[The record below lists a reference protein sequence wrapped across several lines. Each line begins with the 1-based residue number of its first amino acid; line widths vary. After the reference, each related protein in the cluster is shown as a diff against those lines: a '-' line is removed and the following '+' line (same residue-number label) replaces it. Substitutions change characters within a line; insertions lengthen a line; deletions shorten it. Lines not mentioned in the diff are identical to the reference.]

1 MTAYGFVGTGE
12 ITAAIVEGLC
22 EGVAE
27 PPEIYLSPRGRGTAT
42 ELAARFPQVTV
53 CGSNQDVLEN
63 ASTIVLA
70 VRPQIAR
77 EVLGELSFKPDHVL
91 ISAVAGVQ
99 VESLR
104 QLTGV
109 GEITRVIPLPSASS
123 RTSLTAMYPENAVAR
138 TLFEAVGSVVVPD
151 SESALEAFSAATA
164 TVAAHLDYL
173 STIAG
178 WLASQGVDQDAA
190 TSYISKIFGP
200 VGASVLDHTG
210 PFDTLIGKYMTPG
223 GINEQIMTD
232 LRNEGVP
239 DQVRHAL
246 DRVLTRLRG

>member
-27 PPEIYLSPRGRGTAT
+27 PPEIYLSPRGRSTAA

-53 CGSNQDVLEN
+53 CSSNQEVLESC
-63 ASTIVLA
+63 AVIVLA
-70 VRPQIAR
+70 VRPQIVR
-77 EVLGELSFKPDHVL
+77 EVLGELSFKPDHVV

-104 QLTGV
+104 VLTGAA
-109 GEITRVIPLPSASS
+109 EITRVIPLPSASS
-123 RTSLTAMYPENAVAR
+123 RSSLTAMYPENAVAR
-138 TLFEAVGSVVVPD
+138 ALFEAVGSVVVPD

-178 WLASQGVDQDAA
+178 WLAAQGVDEDDA